1 MSRSRWLELIQD
13 MNDYKKFKKISK
25 KYDDDYL
32 IIYHMLEDRELE
44 INALGDLVDTL
55 DEELR
60 SREDLVQ
67 EFNEAFNIP
76 VGLDIGDPN
85 NRSELQL
92 QVHLIDEEVEELYR
106 EYRKFFHGEP
116 SASKENLLKELCD
129 LQYVI
134 SGLAVRFGLNLDEA
148 FKEVHKSN
156 MSKLDKEGK
165 PIYNKNGK
173 VMKSDQYKPADMRKF
188 V

>member
-1 MSRSRWLELIQD
+1 LMDRIRKIGLSIHTFKENAMSNTSEYKRLQEEL
-13 MNDYKKFKKISK
+13 KKK
-25 KYDDDYL
+25 DQ
-32 IIYHMLEDRELE
+32 E

-76 VGLDIGDPN
+76 VGLDIGDAN

-173 VMKSDQYKPADMRKF
+173 VMKSDQYQPADMRKF